1 MSKLHGILGL
11 NWGEWSAIAS
21 IASAVI
27 GFIIGL
33 LAKVLGRL
41 NAMDKRNSDVEER
54 NYQMSERQIEMNQR
68 IIDSNDR
75 VNETITKQHNEFM
88 NRIVQQDNRI
98 DRVVDEIGDHET
110 RITRLE
116 KLKKAGI

>member
-1 MSKLHGILGL
+1 MHELLGL

-41 NAMDKRNSDVEER
+41 SAMDKRNADVEER
-54 NYQMSERQIEMNQR
+54 NYEMSERQIEMNQR

-75 VNETITKQHNEFM
+75 FNETVANQHKDFM
-88 NRIVQQDNRI
+88 DKVVKQDNRI
-98 DRVVDEIGDHET
+98 DQVVTEVDDHEN
-110 RITRLE
+110 RISKLE
-116 KLKKAGI
+116 KYRLKGANK

>member
-1 MSKLHGILGL
+1 MSELHGFLGL
-11 NWGEWSAIAS
+11 NWGEWSAIFS
-21 IASAVI
+21 IISVFI

-33 LAKVLGRL
+33 LTKVLGRL
-41 NAMDKRNSDVEER
+41 SQMDKRNAEVEER

-98 DRVVDEIGDHET
+98 DRVVDEIDDHES
-110 RITRLE
+110 RITKLE